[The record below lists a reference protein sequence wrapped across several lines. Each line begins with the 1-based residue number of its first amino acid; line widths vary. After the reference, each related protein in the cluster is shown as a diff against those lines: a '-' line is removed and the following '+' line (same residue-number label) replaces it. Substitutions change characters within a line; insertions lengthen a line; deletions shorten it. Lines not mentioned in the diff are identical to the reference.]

1 MRPSSKV
8 RGILKARNWYRT
20 AKMLYDRKG
29 GANIAIAAGTL
40 ILVVMVLGIIMGYMG
55 GLGISLANSIS
66 NPTWANQTTSFINNT
81 GNVGFSIL
89 QFIFIIAIALVAFAI
104 ISLFTSRGGSGGG
117 GGV

>member
-8 RGILKARNWYRT
+8 RGITKARNWYRK
-20 AKMLYDRKG
+20 ARMLYDTKG

-55 GLGISLANSIS
+55 GLGIQLSSSIANG
-66 NPTWANQTTSFINNT
+66 TWASQTTQFINT
-81 GNVGFSIL
+81 AGTVGFSVL

-104 ISLFTSRGGSGGG
+104 ISLFTNRSGGG

>member
-1 MRPSSKV
+1 LRSSSKV
-8 RGILKARNWYRT
+8 RGILKAINWYRM
-20 AKMLYDRKG
+20 ARLYYNRKG

-40 ILVVMVLGIIMGYMG
+40 ILIVIVLGIIMGYMG
-55 GLGISLANSIS
+55 GLGISLAGSIA
-66 NPTWANQTTSFINNT
+66 NPTWANQTISFINAA

-104 ISLFTSRGGSGGG
+104 ISLFTSRGEGGG

>member
-8 RGILKARNWYRT
+8 RGILKARNWYKM
-20 AKMLYDRKG
+20 AMLYNRTG

-40 ILVVMVLGIIMGYMG
+40 ILVVIVLGIIMGYMG

-66 NPTWANQTTSFINNT
+66 SPTWANQTVSFINT
-81 GNVGFSIL
+81 AGNVGFSIL

-104 ISLFTSRGGSGGG
+104 ISLFTSRGEGGG